1 VPVSPSVPVPRRR
14 VGAALIAIAG
24 LALSLLAA
32 PTATARPTGDDGY
45 DPSIIGGTNAAI
57 SDAPWQVGLVLNGA
71 SSDYQGQFCG
81 GSILSS
87 WEILTAAHCVD
98 YGGDVLTASDV
109 EVLVGTATLSTT
121 RATAV
126 AVASITVHPDWDWT
140 TYENDVAVLRLA
152 APIAL
157 SPGVQEAIP
166 LASSTV
172 ADGTSALITGWG
184 NTSTSGSSYP
194 TQLKKA
200 TVSTVSD
207 ASCNT
212 AYSGDGGIDSG
223 IMLCATGGGF
233 TIDACQGDSGGPLVV
248 SVGGVPTLAG
258 ITSFGIGCAEAPYP
272 GVYTEVSAFRTWI
285 LAQQTGGPQVERISG
300 LNRYATGV
308 AISQAAFPDPVTS
321 VPVVFIASGTNFPDA
336 LSAGPVAAALGGP
349 LLLTNPLALP
359 AEVTAEINR
368 LNPDKIYV
376 VGGTGAVSAA
386 VYTALS
392 GLAPEIERVS
402 GADRYATSRAV
413 TRLGFATASTVYV
426 ATGAGF
432 ADALSAGAAA
442 GTQPAPVVLVPGT
455 APSADADTLQLI
467 ADLGATDIEV
477 VGGTGVISNGMF
489 ASLDGVANAVRR
501 AGADR
506 IATAVAV
513 NAAAFASSE
522 FVYLTNAFSF
532 PDALAGG
539 VLATLEAGPMFTVPT
554 TCVPTAVRSAIT
566 ALGATDV
573 RLLGGTGVL
582 TVNVAALKTC

>member
-1 VPVSPSVPVPRRR
+1 VPVHPSASVPRRR

-24 LALSLLAA
+24 LTLSLLAA
-32 PTATARPTGDDGY
+32 PTASARPTGDDAY
-45 DPSIIGGTNAAI
+45 DPSIIGGTNAVI
-57 SDAPWQVGLVLNGA
+57 SDAPWQVALVYNGA
-71 SSDYQGQFCG
+71 PNDYQGQFCG

-98 YGGDVLTASDV
+98 YGGDVLSASDV
-109 EVLVGTATLSTT
+109 KVLVGTATLSTT

-126 AVASITVHPDWDWT
+126 AVASITVHPDWDWP
-140 TYENDVAVLRLA
+140 TYENDLAVLRLA

-157 SPGVQEAIP
+157 TPGVQEAIP

-172 ADGTSALITGWG
+172 ANGTSALITGWG
-184 NTSTSGSSYP
+184 NTSTTGTSYP

-207 ASCNT
+207 ASCNS
-212 AYSGDGGIDSG
+212 AYSGDGGIDAD

-308 AISQAAFPDPVTS
+308 AISQAAFPDSVTS

-359 AEVTAEINR
+359 AEVTAEITR

-413 TRLGFATASTVYV
+413 TRLGFASAETVYV

-442 GTQPAPVVLVPGT
+442 GTKPAPVVLVPGT

-467 ADLGATDIEV
+467 TDLGATDVEV

-489 ASLDGVANAVRR
+489 ASLDSVANAVRR

-513 NAAAFASSE
+513 NASAFASSE

-566 ALGATDV
+566 ALGATEV